1 MSADSRRHAQQATT
15 LVTGNAVL
23 RVAWW
28 RSPRQVLDL
37 GDDYGRRYWLPI
49 IGPTCYLLAQQL
61 GDTLTCTS
69 ENAHPVTAPAS
80 RLAEAL
86 GIGGSLGPHAPLVRS
101 IARLALFD
109 LAIAD
114 DGVVSLCCG
123 WPLLSH
129 RQHRRLPAWL
139 AEQHARD
146 LARAIDTRRSA

>member
-1 MSADSRRHAQQATT
+1 
-15 LVTGNAVL
+15 VL

-28 RSPRQVLDL
+28 RSPRLIVDL
-37 GDDYGRRYWLPI
+37 RDDYGRRYWLPI

-61 GDTLTCTS
+61 GDTLARTS
-69 ENAHPVTAPAS
+69 ESAHPVTVPAS
-80 RLAEAL
+80 RLAEAV

-101 IARLALFD
+101 VARLALFD

-114 DGVVSLCCG
+114 DNVLALSPG

-139 AEQHARD
+139 AEQHTRD
-146 LARAIDTRRSA
+146 IAQVIETRRSA

>member
-1 MSADSRRHAQQATT
+1 MSADSRRHAQQVTT
-15 LVTGNAVL
+15 MVTGSAVL

-28 RSPRQVLDL
+28 RSPLLTVDL

-61 GDTLTCTS
+61 GDTLTRTS
-69 ENAHPVTAPAS
+69 ESAHPVTVPAR

-86 GIGGSLGPHAPLVRS
+86 GIGGSLGPHAALVRS
-101 IARLALFD
+101 VARLALFD

-114 DGVVSLCCG
+114 DGVLALSSG

-139 AEQHARD
+139 AEQHTRD
-146 LARAIDTRRSA
+146 LAQVIDTRRSA